1 VIFWGLVDPRFCRGV
16 LAKMG
21 EKAWCFDGEVVVNSW
36 WDDGFWMV
44 LFRR

>member
-1 VIFWGLVDPRFCRGV
+1 LQGV